1 MLGRSARLACEA
13 CHRALLELA
22 ICWVCGE
29 IVVRGEECVSLG
41 WCFWHRAC
49 YGCLFC
55 GSRLLAQ
62 GVRVVDLYKDSGTP
76 VENKDKNGSQRR
88 RGEKDTPRESSLHL
102 GKPLKV
108 EVVPLCANCVV
119 EVELDKL
126 DARSVLQR
134 GLRRID
140 KVDGGLTR
148 RRWEIQ
154 EGEMSRVQTT
164 TSTKVSFK
172 FASLFRPQLDFK

>member
-1 MLGRSARLACEA
+1 MA
-13 CHRALLELA
+13 
-22 ICWVCGE
+22 
-29 IVVRGEECVSLG
+29 
-41 WCFWHRAC
+41 
-49 YGCLFC
+49 
-55 GSRLLAQ
+55 
-62 GVRVVDLYKDSGTP
+62 DLYRHPETAAEKKDEGQ
-76 VENKDKNGSQRR
+76 SQKTRR
-88 RGEKDTPRESSLHL
+88 EEDTPRESSLHL

-154 EGEMSRVQTT
+154 DEEMSRGQTA
-164 TSTKVSFK
+164 TSTRVSLTIYFS
-172 FASLFRPQLDFK
+172 FLWLDFN